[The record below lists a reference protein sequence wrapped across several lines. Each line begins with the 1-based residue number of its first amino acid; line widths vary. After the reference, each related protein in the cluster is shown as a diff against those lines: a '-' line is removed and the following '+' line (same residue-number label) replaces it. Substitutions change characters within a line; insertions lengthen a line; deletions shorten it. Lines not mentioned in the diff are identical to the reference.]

1 MSLIREDF
9 DVFSG
14 VFLEVL
20 VSVFFVFLADVLLAV
35 LLAVFLAVLLVD
47 ILAVFFLADAAAV
60 LVFAGEFARF
70 LAIGVTG

>member
-14 VFLEVL
+14 VFSEIL

-35 LLAVFLAVLLVD
+35 FLAVLLADV
-47 ILAVFFLADAAAV
+47 LAVFFLGDAAAV
-60 LVFAGEFARF
+60 LVFAGEFERF